1 MPHLLPSTQQKHHE
15 QETLPLVI
23 PFQKEF
29 YHLALMS
36 NRIKNN
42 EKLIHAPGHVNGD
55 FWNDSKQKHT
65 KLKKCRFLDL
75 DSFHFSFS
83 TQ

>member
-1 MPHLLPSTQQKHHE
+1 MPHLLPSTQQKHQE
-15 QETLPLVI
+15 QETLPLAI

-42 EKLIHAPGHVNGD
+42 EKLIPAPVNVDGD
-55 FWNDSKQKHT
+55 FWSYSKMKHQT
-65 KLKKCRFLDL
+65 KGTFGRNVAF
-75 DSFHFSFS
+75 
-83 TQ
+83 